1 MVKALKPL
9 LLTIIIC
16 CAFTSVMAQHTFNL
30 SNIPAMKK
38 SQDSLVRMSEQTA
51 VATNNT
57 ERFAHNATFI
67 KTLVNSLKNQNSFN
81 YTFDSLT
88 RISVLK
94 SPDNKFRIFSWY
106 LPVDDGSYHFFGA
119 IQMATKDGKLKLF
132 PLIDETA
139 QLTDVNA
146 ITSNK
151 NWYGATYYEI
161 IPVIA
166 NGRAPYYILLGWK
179 GNSAKT
185 TKKVIEILS
194 FDKDEPTFGKPV
206 FDQKNI
212 PVKNRMVFEY
222 NKLNSMT
229 LTMDKSV
236 QMIVFDHLVSFNPE
250 MVGNFEYYASD
261 SSFDA
266 YRLTGGRLKLV
277 ENVELKNPPNEKDGL
292 YIDPKDKNIQPI
304 KKL

>member
-9 LLTIIIC
+9 LLIIILS
-16 CAFTSVMAQHTFNL
+16 CAITRVNAQHSFNL
-30 SNIPAMKK
+30 SNSQAMKK
-38 SQDSLVRMSEQTA
+38 SQDSLIKISEETA
-51 VATNNT
+51 AAINNAQ
-57 ERFAHNATFI
+57 RFAHNATFI

-81 YTFDSLT
+81 YTFDSLK
-88 RISVLK
+88 RISIVK

-119 IQMATKDGKLKLF
+119 IQMSTKDGKLKLF
-132 PLIDETA
+132 PLIDETI
-139 QLTDVNA
+139 QLTDANA

-161 IPVIA
+161 IPVVA
-166 NGRAPYYILLGWK
+166 NGRAPYYVLLGWK

-185 TKKVIEILS
+185 SKKVIEILS
-194 FDKDEPTFGKPV
+194 FEKDEPAFGKPV
-206 FDQKNI
+206 FDQKNT
-212 PVKNRMVFEY
+212 PVKNRMIFEY

-236 QMIVFDHLVSFNPE
+236 QMIVFDHLVPFNPE

-266 YRLTGGRLKLV
+266 YRLVGGRLKLV
-277 ENVELKNPPNEKDGL
+277 ENVELKNPPNEKDNL
-292 YIDPKDKNIQPI
+292 YIDPKDKSIQPI